1 MIRVVIIED
10 ELPARE
16 KLKRFLDEVKESIE
30 VVAEISTVETA
41 VEFLRNSKVDLVISD
56 IELQDGNAF
65 EVYGQ
70 IALTCPIIFTTAY
83 DQFWMNAFETN
94 GIDYLLKP
102 FSKDRFQ
109 KAWDKFVLLRETESD
124 KNQLLENLSRL
135 IEDNLA
141 TKKFR
146 KRFTVHTRTGVH
158 FLDTD
163 SIVYFEANDG
173 VILAYDNLGKKHLLN
188 YSTLKEIETQL
199 DPACFFKI
207 NRSELI
213 SKQHIEKMERYNKN
227 TLAIKMK
234 GYTVVLKTS
243 QSITAELRSWIE
255 E

>member
-1 MIRVVIIED
+1 MIRIVVIED

-16 KLKRFLDEVKESIE
+16 KIKRFLSEVNEPNQI
-30 VVAEISTVETA
+30 VAEIPTVEMA
-41 VEFLRNSKVDLVISD
+41 VEFLGNSKVDLVISD
-56 IELQDGNAF
+56 IELLDGNAF
-65 EVYGQ
+65 EIYRKITV
-70 IALTCPIIFTTAY
+70 ACPIIFTTAY

-109 KAWDKFVLLRETESD
+109 KAWNKFVLLKEAESD

-135 IEDNLA
+135 IDANLA

-146 KRFTVHTRTGVH
+146 KRFTVHTRAGVH

-163 SIVYFEANDG
+163 SIVYFEASDG
-173 VILAYDNLGKKHLLN
+173 VILAHDILGKKHLLN

-199 DPACFFKI
+199 DPASFFKI

-213 SKQHIEKMERYNKN
+213 SKQHIEKLERYNKN

-234 GYTVVLKTS
+234 GYSVVLKTS
-243 QSITAELRSWIE
+243 QSSTAELNRWIDE
-255 E
+255 